1 MSKEGHITAVFGGEV
16 TQCDIS
22 KEQWDR
28 MWDNCKST
36 DPFPDVDFVELENN
50 SFDIMVEDAI
60 SKGGILRKW
69 RKNMEQNRLVAEDE
83 TKDYGTRRLAQ
94 GKFYAYRNC
103 IKDLMG

>member
-1 MSKEGHITAVFGGEV
+1 MNKEGHITAVFGGEV

-22 KEQWDR
+22 KEQWD
-28 MWDNCKST
+28 NCKST
-36 DPFPDVDFVELENN
+36 DPFPPIDFVD

-60 SKGGILRKW
+60 SKGDILRKW
-69 RKNMEQNRLVAEDE
+69 RKNMEQNKLVAEDE
-83 TKDYGTRRLAQ
+83 TKDYGTRRIAQ